1 MLALTA
7 LMMSSK
13 RKSDDTLEEPLL
25 ADDVQ
30 AGDVGSAAK
39 KPKGGKFSRK
49 NQPTPKKKV
58 AQPAVCVPA
67 SSPATSAAAVDGT
80 RWGHPIQSGQTCG
93 HNMCRHNGS
102 GMLRVPYN
110 RRKAILEAT
119 GMSPEMAAGEHARYM
134 CPEHLTADAVPG
146 GAAWAVHVL
155 PAAQDPI
162 VMAGHRNALAHRRS
176 PAGNEAYVA
185 LTAAAKGT
193 TPPKRTTARSMAAA
207 QPLDNATAKIAKLT
221 AEVHRLNQVVKIL
234 NRHQTTSSS
243 WMGTLFG
250 NARQQARC
258 SLHLLEFALVA
269 VRVCPRK
276 RGGSVANR
284 VQLATGTPSLVL
296 VAHDDGVLHSSACDA
311 DTIAGALECINK
323 HNAGRVGPHRRGHR
337 VVDEPT
343 PRRAPLL
350 ECEVAV
356 LPTTAASWL

>member
-1 MLALTA
+1 MLLPSHRLLLYFFVLPSHHNGQVLRSRLHSLGTCPHLTDGCWITRSIACLHDLLIGAQMLSSLKTRVMLVLTA
-7 LMMSSK
+7 LMISSK

-134 CPEHLTADAVPG
+134 CPEHLTADVQCLG
-146 GAAWAVHVL
+146 GQLGLYTSFPRLRTQSSWLVIATHLRIV
-155 PAAQDPI
+155 AAQRATKHMLLSQLLRREQPR
-162 VMAGHRNALAHRRS
+162 RN
-176 PAGNEAYVA
+176 
-185 LTAAAKGT
+185 
-193 TPPKRTTARSMAAA
+193 A
-207 QPLDNATAKIAKLT
+207 QPLDRWQP
-221 AEVHRLNQVVKIL
+221 HS
-234 NRHQTTSSS
+234 HSTT
-243 WMGTLFG
+243 
-250 NARQQARC
+250 
-258 SLHLLEFALVA
+258 LL
-269 VRVCPRK
+269 PK
-276 RGGSVANR
+276 S
-284 VQLATGTPSLVL
+284 PS
-296 VAHDDGVLHSSACDA
+296 
-311 DTIAGALECINK
+311 
-323 HNAGRVGPHRRGHR
+323 
-337 VVDEPT
+337 
-343 PRRAPLL
+343 
-350 ECEVAV
+350 
-356 LPTTAASWL
+356 

>member
-1 MLALTA
+1 VLLPSHRLLLYFFVLPSHHNGQVLRSRLHSLGTCPHLTDGCWITRSIACLHDLLIGAQMLSSLKTRVMLALTA

-155 PAAQDPI
+155 PAAQRATKHMLLSQLLRREQPR
-162 VMAGHRNALAHRRS
+162 RN
-176 PAGNEAYVA
+176 
-185 LTAAAKGT
+185 
-193 TPPKRTTARSMAAA
+193 A
-207 QPLDNATAKIAKLT
+207 QPLDRWQP
-221 AEVHRLNQVVKIL
+221 HS
-234 NRHQTTSSS
+234 HSTT
-243 WMGTLFG
+243 
-250 NARQQARC
+250 
-258 SLHLLEFALVA
+258 LL
-269 VRVCPRK
+269 PK
-276 RGGSVANR
+276 S
-284 VQLATGTPSLVL
+284 PS
-296 VAHDDGVLHSSACDA
+296 
-311 DTIAGALECINK
+311 
-323 HNAGRVGPHRRGHR
+323 
-337 VVDEPT
+337 
-343 PRRAPLL
+343 
-350 ECEVAV
+350 
-356 LPTTAASWL
+356 